1 MGILEDFQNE
11 IAREQAGKQISCRV
25 QTYIN
30 PQQHLSDME
39 WMYSKKKFYTTVLP
53 RFMFVWVRAW
63 RGIWVVI
70 LKNVS
75 Q

>member
-1 MGILEDFQNE
+1 MGRLEDFQNE
-11 IAREQAGKQISCRV
+11 IARAQAGKQISCRV

-30 PQQHLSDME
+30 PQQHLSDMDYE
-39 WMYSKKKFYTTVLP
+39 KKFYMTVLP
-53 RFMFVWVRAW
+53 RFTFVWVRAW